1 MSIDNNQE
9 QMEKSDFVPRKQQLL
24 LCHVIKNL
32 NFASDL

>member
-24 LCHVIKNL
+24 LCYVIKKP
-32 NFASDL
+32 

>member
-24 LCHVIKNL
+24 LCHFIKKP
-32 NFASDL
+32 